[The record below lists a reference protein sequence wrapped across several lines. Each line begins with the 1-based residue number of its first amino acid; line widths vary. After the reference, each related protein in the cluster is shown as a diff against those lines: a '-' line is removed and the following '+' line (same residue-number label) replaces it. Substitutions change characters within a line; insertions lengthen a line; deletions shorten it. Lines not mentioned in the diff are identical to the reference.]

1 MRYAHTVALR
11 LAALLP
17 ALILGIGLMGMPD
30 SGVRAAE
37 WPAHSYVLQVDG
49 LACPYCGYGVEK
61 QFSKQEGVQ
70 GTEIDIES
78 GVVIVHVAQGTSFSD
93 EQLRKIIHDAGF
105 ELGGIKHR
113 PQGE

>member
-1 MRYAHTVALR
+1 MRHAHTVALR
-11 LAALLP
+11 LAAL
-17 ALILGIGLMGMPD
+17 ILAIGLIGIPD
-30 SGVRAAE
+30 SGVRATE

-61 QFSKQEGVQ
+61 QFQQQQGVEG
-70 GTEIDIES
+70 TDIDIES
-78 GVVIVHVAQGTSFSD
+78 GVVIVHVARGTSFSD
-93 EQLRKIIHDAGF
+93 AQLREIVHDAGF